1 MDKDERQKKL
11 EASRAKCC
19 DCPFYRDCF
28 ADSSICCMRGPAKVV
43 SSDHAGS
50 LVLLSV
56 PRLPVSVP
64 VIHLHPQFAHFRQ
77 RKAKSDGANSPKK
90 TPKRKGTAL
99 HSHDLPAQECPL
111 AAGQDGGDREGEVE
125 KKAERPQSTT
135 PTEELTSS
143 LAELDRLEVQECGGQ
158 ITAMEERFLGKQTAL
173 DQLTIEG
180 ERLQEEMAAQAGTE
194 QLQEIETAVQNHND
208 IISQLTANLQQAIEN
223 RDEVQQEALQLT
235 NQIQA
240 LQLQLQQAS
249 ELLRTKSPGSME
261 LAQSQQHM
269 QVLQM
274 SLMDQSLHLETHE
287 QKAEELEQ
295 QLEDSQENAI
305 DKENLLIH
313 VTDKLENTEV
323 QLNKII
329 DEKEELTQKL
339 DRTISQLHHTLSL
352 RDKEVLELKN
362 EMLALTAN
370 QEQHSV
376 GLQHPG
382 TELCHNEELSRKL
395 EKQMEEFQK
404 ERLEMEDRLK
414 HLQEDLNR
422 AEYQAR
428 EALQYKTEKEKLNED
443 ISKLNTIIEELNR
456 KLLDEE
462 EASKHWKAKY
472 QVDISNYNMQ
482 LQTLEQE
489 KAEVLSKHDEEIHLL
504 KQQLESQ
511 HDDRVLCYK
520 QGIENLKENLNKIK
534 ARKDQV
540 NHEATDESQGEEF
553 TLELSGHAEEGNIL
567 MDKYLASSVHQE
579 SSWAEGTLQDQSSNE
594 HSDYY
599 RFELDSEILEQKM
612 SGSTKDDLERSA
624 DQTGQSFP
632 DGDADKLRLE
642 PDEGPLQWQKY
653 TLAMHK
659 LDESA
664 DAIDVEKAFV
674 IQRCSELSEQL
685 DEKKKELDVLQMEV
699 MRSSEE
705 IQEVQ
710 DRWKKVTEELFA
722 VRSELE
728 AEKVERANCEEMIKL
743 KSQKE
748 EDLRNKL
755 SIFEKQN
762 DKNNADKAV
771 AEVKNTSDT
780 GATECLIKELT
791 QEKEFLLRQL
801 QEQEQL
807 VKDVQKQKFTGDSV
821 TSEGQTQFG
830 CQLAALQTQR
840 DQLQMQL
847 EAQKAKNQTTSELL
861 GQKTLLEDSLFKEL
875 HLLKTECCERE
886 ALLKNLAEEKADLE
900 SRLLCIKQNLLNAD
914 EARNQNSREKTF
926 LEQNVSELEIKVK
939 NLENILESERQDLG
953 NQLKSKCLDLQKI
966 EVEFKNAEVEY
977 LQKENALKTE
987 VADLKKSIADL
998 VRTHN
1003 EAVESFWLK
1012 EAEKLDHVVKA
1023 AQEELCSCHE
1033 EKKSKLEENHQSE
1046 IKELNEEM
1054 EKEVT
1059 DLRTGLEEEQTKQI
1073 VLIKQ
1078 VHERDFD
1085 REIVVLVEKH
1095 KEEMKRLRVELTSQQ
1110 QLLNDLRERMDEA
1123 HQAELRQTQLQAQI
1137 EKNLELEAL
1146 RLSLTNLNTAQLE
1159 LSQSNLQRE
1168 KEAALSEL
1176 QESLN
1181 DKRAQEI
1188 AMLQTRQQ
1196 FELERIKEQRWAE
1209 TEQLTHKH
1217 LQEMEEM
1224 KQDWLLKVAVMKT
1237 QMDEM
1242 HSQKIEALLQE
1253 WEDDA
1258 EKSLV
1263 DLQQKLSEK
1272 QAELEELQGT
1282 QEAERERLL
1291 AELNRLLADKE
1302 LAASMLQD
1310 LEELHRTSMVD
1321 LKERL
1326 HQEHDHSVQELG
1338 TKTEGKERELHKEI
1352 EKLQTMYDDLKAHSE
1367 QEIEHLWCQ
1376 LENSRTS
1383 SQELGELKEQLLAR
1397 TSCIDDIEQLKQEF
1411 AQQRLELQEQ
1421 NEIEM
1426 EHLRTYFEQQL
1437 RESEDRHT
1445 YSESEEIVH
1454 LQQRLE
1460 EGVLET
1466 ADTTSSLPEEKLNE
1480 KRTDLLVELTQQLEQ
1495 HKEELESLRE
1505 QFEERH
1511 RHELKTLRSSLSLQH
1526 KEELLQVKTDLA
1538 DRSFSEM
1545 QELRTKHS
1553 LELEQLR
1560 AKLSDNHIEEI
1571 TKLRLQSAQ
1580 EAARQVEE
1588 EVINRVRS
1596 LEEEQHAK
1604 LSLMKSE
1611 QEHIQQLEERI
1622 EQLQEEHAE
1631 NMKSITAQHKEL
1643 QKQSIEQV
1651 KLNFLEDLKLKLD
1664 DAKTEEAE
1672 KVAKE
1677 YSEKAAEELALLR
1690 VQLQS
1695 LSEEKLSALREE
1707 LTSLAERERQ
1717 ALKEEFGAR
1726 EREMKRLQAGQEV
1739 VIAELEKELK
1749 EERNQ
1754 LQALQDSLENE
1765 QSPQITLLRQKIQA
1779 QCDGE
1784 LATAKA
1790 TMAEELEQLNINLQ
1804 EQSEVKLQEAQ
1815 SRFTKEKEEIT
1826 EKLTLQQETLL
1837 GELKERHAEELE
1849 AQSRQLQEQHQK
1861 QLSELQQRLQ
1871 ASTETLEQGLK
1882 EEHRAQMEALE
1893 AELQTKHKTEIQELE
1908 ARLLS
1913 NMDTLESTYLSEIQ
1927 SIRDEHSQV
1936 VQDLKS
1942 SFDLTLQKHRED
1954 LQREKQEV
1962 EATLAKELERLKG
1975 EHETELKSSAEE
1987 LRKELAAIYMEKF
2000 KAMAAELEEAH
2011 KVELEAALQSQRS
2024 VLEAEQGK
2032 ALDVLG
2038 AEVLRLEE
2046 QHQRAMQE
2054 LQELHTTEVHRQQDE
2069 YSRQLQQEIDELK
2082 ALQQKQQQEC
2092 SSAAASEMEAVQEQL
2107 TAQFEEERSRQY
2119 RQFQE
2124 EIELLKCQSEVLLE
2138 QQITQLKEEFEAEKK
2153 AALEKQDVESAE
2165 KHELSDKNHRE
2176 MKDKLTAQICEQ
2188 AAVLTQL
2195 KEEVSLLQKEMEEK
2209 DSELETL
2216 LQRRQRENEECGNL
2230 VIMLRSDLSR
2240 NTEEQK
2246 SLQETHERVLKLLL
2260 EVAKS
2265 TIATEDVIS
2274 QRIGICMD
2282 SSQMVGGENL
2292 SVLGAA
2298 GQPHRKNSE
2307 GQEKGDLH
2315 SPASEAATET
2325 SLWSALTDEGFELSQ
2340 RLSDGIFTGPEL
2352 EPETE
2357 QMILGVCDRLRSA
2370 VEKLLD
2376 LVTESTR
2383 QLEQT
2388 HGIHIHLE
2396 EQFSHQNEETARFV
2410 NQHQNI
2416 EQMDEKTKAKK
2427 HLELELH
2434 KAEGLIDDYVAEKAA
2449 LVEALQRKEKS
2460 EQCLVLEL
2468 ETVRGQLH
2476 ELSEEHNLL
2485 VRQRAAITANM
2496 GDREMGLLV
2505 ESDLLAKEKLDL
2517 QCQAE
2522 KDRSNLTSRLKL
2534 LETELEEQI
2543 SHNLELEQKHRLELA
2558 DLQQQILALEKQL
2571 RNDRHFIDEQAVER
2585 EHERDEF
2592 QIEIKK
2598 LEAQLRKPMKS
2609 NSGGDYKGQKV
2620 ETLQAMIKEKMDD
2633 YNTLLLAKEQYLM
2646 DINEQNE
2653 EIEKMA
2659 SRICELEEVAL
2670 GNAEAAKKVS
2680 HLEQEL
2686 QQMKKMEQDHLQD
2699 KEAFQ
2704 QQQYSN
2710 RLQISALQSK
2720 LDETRHRFPMNSSD
2734 QVLKEQL
2741 EAEREALLN
2750 KEKEVEILHDQL
2762 DQFQKDLV
2770 NKSEEVLQLNMQLE
2784 IQMKQSAASIDQ
2796 VQEESKQ
2803 LKEKVASLHKQLRVE
2818 SDESRTSMLQFPQAL
2833 MEEKNQEIDHLN
2845 EQIFQLQQELKNTNK
2860 VLDEKNVE
2868 MEDLKSRIEHLHG
2881 DLERL
2886 RRDKYEEVEQ
2896 LHEVIEKLQEELAQ
2910 LGPNR
2915 HEVSDSQDSLER
2927 ELWQHPR
2934 LEDSLQRELA
2944 SEHLQSSKARLREL
2958 EGQLDLACTEKEAVQ
2973 QLLQKQEVHFW
2984 SEAEKLGK
2992 DLHNER
2998 RQLSI
3003 LQEESILLRVSLSQR
3018 EAKVGMLSTQAQ
3030 ELEDILREREA
3041 QLLETETQVKT
3052 LEEQILAKGAGLEA
3066 ELSKKQE
3073 ECEAL
3078 HSLKSLLDSQLQD
3091 LKQAEIKNQGDIRK
3105 LQTEVVKLEA
3115 CMKDSQV
3122 ESLTLSSKK
3131 TELFSECQ
3139 ALQLN
3144 VERLQGEVE
3153 RLEMEVAEKNTLVQE
3168 LSLQLEDKSARN
3180 AEAQKEVLRCA
3191 EETLTKAES
3200 ALKEEEALRGQ
3211 QALLPQLK
3219 AELSAVKEAL
3229 SSSTEKTERLLE
3241 EGQEKDRSLAN
3252 LEIHNGSLKS
3262 ELRKLQE
3269 DFAKQEEE
3277 LSHQKNEVQELRAK
3291 YGFQAHQQCKEQS
3304 NTMKPEERSSQTGPD
3319 TQRDFLYNFSNES
3332 SLCSPERMRKYDAS
3346 MEHTHGLHSTHLSEL
3361 STLHCTGLD
3370 LLHSKSP
3377 GLDRDCSEP
3386 SDHLTCDGEEHSSRS
3401 ASASPPFSEGTY
3413 SILDSIDTEKAKAL
3427 ENLDLTPSAYPACT
3441 ESTLSV
3447 QEWVSD
3453 GYVSNA
3459 SSELGAKL
3467 KLELETTE
3475 RLDAN
3480 FVEYLRQ
3487 CGISLADN
3495 PDRPAEFSL
3504 GSEDMLSHEL
3514 QSMLKKVYEEGCRVL
3529 SLSERADPVS
3539 LPVTRPLTST
3549 LSDSWLKEKQTLQ
3562 ETIQSL
3568 KELLSKMV
3576 DKGDVK
3582 AANGDSDWRRE
3593 LLQAVRSVFNIE
3605 RDWLCAELQ
3614 SHLCSQGSGD
3624 MSILIE
3630 RLESIVKE
3638 QDEQQRVA
3646 LEQLLSADR
3655 SSLLSEIQSLQA
3667 QQRISH
3673 LQNQE
3678 QLQASLTTA
3687 EEQAS
3692 KREHQLRRQVELLE
3706 YKLQQ
3711 EQEIVN
3717 DLQNS
3722 LRAEQAR
3729 STEQRSHLKSEQDA
3743 VADLKRELSDTNQ
3756 ELERSLKAQQ
3766 ELQEE
3771 IRKLRAN
3778 LESQEADLCS
3788 AVEILEKEQQR
3799 VKEIQDVLDQ
3809 ERLKNIQRNDQ
3820 KGQTHELLQTSLEDR
3835 NIQDSQLCS
3844 ALEQERIANGNL
3856 RKELQIEQSRCEAL
3870 LSQERSRLSEVQRLL
3885 EIEKERTTELNDSL
3899 AHKQQRLAQ
3908 EYKQRLEEEAL
3919 RREGVAA
3926 QEHNFIQ
3933 LLQAQLDQE
3942 RERTVELA
3950 AMMEKTQQQAIQSK
3964 RQLETGV
3971 EQSRK
3976 EAQREHDAA
3985 AKLRSV
3991 LETLQTQKQEL
4002 ERSLEAERQ
4011 QGARLQADIEQLQGK
4026 IQSVKQKERSR
4037 EEQRRQDRQVLAEK
4051 DRRHERDS
4059 EKLHEMELQHQRDQL
4074 RIKQLQQILAELE
4087 EQERDLSSRKQQQ
4100 QTDVQGTGR
4109 SLSFP
4114 KSPDRESSFLH
4125 QQHLQFIRQ
4134 QLQLA
4139 TLRLKD
4145 LVHSSNAG
4153 TVDSRSYTEDE
4164 DLKFLLR
4171 TLTELD
4177 NDLMNLCSST
4187 QRPVHTTSSIAE
4199 RLLKEN
4205 ADLTTCV
4212 AALTEEKIDLKRTID
4227 KLEKELLIHKQR
4239 GAGSEQVRSH
4249 EMVYSVQVSERAA
4262 WQKERAFLH
4271 SALKKAESELSRV
4284 TAEIENR
4291 PPAADVSH
4299 TKAGYLAVSA
4309 CEPLPLYVHLDLK
4322 FNSNEI
4328 LYPIAQV
4335 LPLSWPV
4342 SIIHL
4347 SGLSD

>member
-11 EASRAKCC
+11 EAGRAK
-19 DCPFYRDCF
+19 
-28 ADSSICCMRGPAKVV
+28 
-43 SSDHAGS
+43 
-50 LVLLSV
+50 
-56 PRLPVSVP
+56 
-64 VIHLHPQFAHFRQ
+64 FAHFRQ

-111 AAGQDGGDREGEVE
+111 AAGQDGGGR
-125 KKAERPQSTT
+125 
-135 PTEELTSS
+135 EELTSS

-173 DQLTIEG
+173 DQLTVEG
-180 ERLQEEMAAQAGTE
+180 ERLQEELAAQAGTE

-249 ELLRTKSPGSME
+249 ELLRTKSPGLME
-261 LAQSQQHM
+261 LAQTQQHM

-274 SLMDQSLHLETHE
+274 SLKDQSLHLETHE
-287 QKAEELEQ
+287 QKAQELEQ

-313 VTDKLENTEV
+313 MTDKLENTEV

-376 GLQHPG
+376 RLQHPG

-395 EKQMEEFQK
+395 EEQMEEFQK

-414 HLQEDLNR
+414 HLQENLNR

-456 KLLDEE
+456 KLMDEE

-472 QVDISNYNMQ
+472 QVDISNYNKQ

-489 KAEVLSKHDEEIHLL
+489 KAEVLSKHDEEIRLL
-504 KQQLESQ
+504 QQQLESQ
-511 HDDRVLCYK
+511 HDDRVVCYK

-540 NHEATDESQGEEF
+540 NHEATGESQGEEF

-567 MDKYLASSVHQE
+567 MDKYLASSVNQE
-579 SSWAEGTLQDQSSNE
+579 NSWAEGTLQDQSSNE

-624 DQTGQSFP
+624 DLTGQSFP

-642 PDEGPLQWQKY
+642 PDEGSLQWQKY

-664 DAIDVEKAFV
+664 DAIDMEKAFV

-771 AEVKNTSDT
+771 AQVKNTSDI

-840 DQLQMQL
+840 DQLQTQL

-861 GQKTLLEDSLFKEL
+861 GQKTLLEDSLCKEL

-914 EARNQNSREKTF
+914 EARNQNSREKTL

-939 NLENILESERQDLG
+939 NLENFLESERQDLG

-1003 EAVESFWLK
+1003 EAVESFRLK

-1023 AQEELCSCHE
+1023 AQEELCSCQ
-1033 EKKSKLEENHQSE
+1033 LEEHHQSE
-1046 IKELNEEM
+1046 IKELNEEI

-1078 VHERDFD
+1078 AHERDFD
-1085 REIVVLVEKH
+1085 REIAVLVEKH

-1110 QLLNDLRERMDEA
+1110 QELLNDLRERMDEA
-1123 HQAELRQTQLQAQI
+1123 HQTELHQTQLQAQI

-1146 RLSLTNLNTAQLE
+1146 RLSLTNLNTSQLE

-1196 FELERIKEQRWAE
+1196 FELERIKEQRRAE

-1224 KQDWLLKVAVMKT
+1224 KQDWLLKVADMKT
-1237 QMDEM
+1237 QMDET

-1282 QEAERERLL
+1282 QEAERERLR

-1302 LAASMLQD
+1302 LAASMLKD
-1310 LEELHRTSMVD
+1310 LEELHRTSMMD

-1326 HQEHDHSVQELG
+1326 HQQHDHSVQELG

-1383 SQELGELKEQLLAR
+1383 SQERSELKEQLLAR
-1397 TSCIDDIEQLKQEF
+1397 TSRIDDIEQLKQEF
-1411 AQQRLELQEQ
+1411 AQQCLELRAQ
-1421 NEIEM
+1421 NEIEL
-1426 EHLRTYFEQQL
+1426 EHLRTYFEQKL
-1437 RESEDRHT
+1437 CESEDRHK
-1445 YSESEEIVH
+1445 EEIAH

-1460 EGVLET
+1460 EGVRET

-1480 KRTDLLVELTQQLEQ
+1480 ERTDLLGELTQQLEQ

-1596 LEEEQHAK
+1596 LEEEHHAK

-1631 NMKSITAQHKEL
+1631 NVKIITAQHKEL

-1664 DAKTEEAE
+1664 EAKTEEAE

-1677 YSEKAAEELALLR
+1677 YSEKKAEELALLR

-1707 LTSLAERERQ
+1707 LTSLAKGERQ

-1749 EERNQ
+1749 EERNR
-1754 LQALQDSLENE
+1754 LQALQDILENE
-1765 QSPQITLLRQKIQA
+1765 QSSQITLLRQKIQA
-1779 QCDGE
+1779 QCDSE

-1826 EKLTLQQETLL
+1826 EKLTLHQETLL
-1837 GELKERHAEELE
+1837 RELKERHAEELE

-1861 QLSELQQRLQ
+1861 QLLELQQRLQ

-1913 NMDTLESTYLSEIQ
+1913 NMDTLESTYLLEVQ

-1962 EATLAKELERLKG
+1962 EATLAQELERLKG

-2024 VLEAEQGK
+2024 VLESEQGK

-2069 YSRQLQQEIDELK
+2069 YSRQLQQERDELK
-2082 ALQQKQQQEC
+2082 ALHQKQQQEC

-2188 AAVLTQL
+2188 AAMLTQL
-2195 KEEVSLLQKEMEEK
+2195 KEEVSVLQKEMEEK
-2209 DSELETL
+2209 DSELETI
-2216 LQRRQRENEECGNL
+2216 LQRRERENEEGGNL
-2230 VIMLRSDLSR
+2230 VTMLRSDLSR

-2282 SSQMVGGENL
+2282 SSQMLGGENL

-2340 RLSDGIFTGPEL
+2340 RLSDSIFTGPEV

-2357 QMILGVCDRLRSA
+2357 QMILRVCERLRSA

-2388 HGIHIHLE
+2388 HGIHVHLE
-2396 EQFSHQNEETARFV
+2396 EQFSRQNKETARFV
-2410 NQHQNI
+2410 NQHQNLI
-2416 EQMDEKTKAKK
+2416 EQLDEETKAKK
-2427 HLELELH
+2427 QLELELH
-2434 KAEGLIDDYVAEKAA
+2434 KAEGLIDGYVAEKAA
-2449 LVEALQRKEKS
+2449 LEEALQRKEKS

-2468 ETVRGQLH
+2468 ETLRGQLH
-2476 ELSEEHNLL
+2476 ELSEEHSLL
-2485 VRQRAAITANM
+2485 VRQREAITANM
-2496 GDREMGLLV
+2496 GDREMGCSAVAEEESGLLV

-2543 SHNLELEQKHRLELA
+2543 SQNLELEQRYRLELA

-2598 LEAQLRKPMKS
+2598 LEAQLRNPIKS
-2609 NSGGDYKGQKV
+2609 NTGGDYKGQKV
-2620 ETLQAMIKEKMDD
+2620 ETLQATIKEKMDD
-2633 YNTLLLAKEQYLM
+2633 YNTLLLAKEQYVM

-2659 SRICELEEVAL
+2659 ARICELEEAAL

-2686 QQMKKMEQDHLQD
+2686 QRMKKMEQDHLQD
-2699 KEAFQ
+2699 KEALQ

-2720 LDETRHRFPMNSSD
+2720 LDETRHRFPENSSD

-2784 IQMKQSAASIDQ
+2784 IQVKQSAASIDQ

-2803 LKEKVASLHKQLRVE
+2803 LKEKVASLHKQLGVE
-2818 SDESRTSMLQFPQAL
+2818 SDESRTSVLQFPQGL

-2845 EQIFQLQQELKNTNK
+2845 EQIFQLQQELKNTNNK
-2860 VLDEKNVE
+2860 VLEEKNVE
-2868 MEDLKSRIEHLHG
+2868 MEDLRSRIEHLHG

-2886 RRDKYEEVEQ
+2886 RRDKDEEVEQ

-2927 ELWQHPR
+2927 ELWQHPSQ
-2934 LEDSLQRELA
+2934 EDSLQRELA

-2973 QLLQKQEVHFW
+2973 QLLQKQEVHFR

-3003 LQEESILLRVSLSQR
+3003 LQEESVLLRVSFSQR
-3018 EAKVGMLSTQAQ
+3018 EAMLSTQAQ

-3041 QLLETETQVKT
+3041 QLLETEMQVKT
-3052 LEEQILAKGAGLEA
+3052 LEEQIVAKGAGLEA
-3066 ELSKKQE
+3066 ELSKQQE
-3073 ECEAL
+3073 QCEEL
-3078 HSLKSLLDSQLQD
+3078 HSLKSVLDSQLQD
-3091 LKQAEIKNQGDIRK
+3091 LKQAEIKNQGDIEK
-3105 LQTEVVKLEA
+3105 LQAEVAKLEA
-3115 CMKDSQV
+3115 RMKDSQV
-3122 ESLTLSSKK
+3122 EILTLSSEK

-3139 ALQLN
+3139 AVQLN
-3144 VERLQGEVE
+3144 VEHLQGEVE

-3200 ALKEEEALRGQ
+3200 ALKEKEEALRDQ

-3269 DFAKQEEE
+3269 DFTKQEEE
-3277 LSHQKNEVQELRAK
+3277 LSHLKNEVQELRAL
-3291 YGFQAHQQCKEQS
+3291 YGFQAHQQFKEQS
-3304 NTMKPEERSSQTGPD
+3304 NTMKPKERSSQTGPD
-3319 TQRDFLYNFSNES
+3319 TQRGFLYNFSNES

-3346 MEHTHGLHSTHLSEL
+3346 MEHTHGFHSTHLSEL

-3386 SDHLTCDGEEHSSRS
+3386 SDHLTCDGEEHSSHS

-3427 ENLDLTPSAYPACT
+3427 ENLDLTPPASPACT

-3453 GYVSNA
+3453 GYVS
-3459 SSELGAKL
+3459 SEWITFIFIYG
-3467 KLELETTE
+3467 
-3475 RLDAN
+3475 
-3480 FVEYLRQ
+3480 F
-3487 CGISLADN
+3487 
-3495 PDRPAEFSL
+3495 PP
-3504 GSEDMLSHEL
+3504 
-3514 QSMLKKVYEEGCRVL
+3514 
-3529 SLSERADPVS
+3529 P
-3539 LPVTRPLTST
+3539 
-3549 LSDSWLKEKQTLQ
+3549 
-3562 ETIQSL
+3562 
-3568 KELLSKMV
+3568 
-3576 DKGDVK
+3576 
-3582 AANGDSDWRRE
+3582 
-3593 LLQAVRSVFNIE
+3593 
-3605 RDWLCAELQ
+3605 
-3614 SHLCSQGSGD
+3614 
-3624 MSILIE
+3624 
-3630 RLESIVKE
+3630 
-3638 QDEQQRVA
+3638 
-3646 LEQLLSADR
+3646 
-3655 SSLLSEIQSLQA
+3655 
-3667 QQRISH
+3667 
-3673 LQNQE
+3673 
-3678 QLQASLTTA
+3678 
-3687 EEQAS
+3687 
-3692 KREHQLRRQVELLE
+3692 
-3706 YKLQQ
+3706 
-3711 EQEIVN
+3711 
-3717 DLQNS
+3717 
-3722 LRAEQAR
+3722 
-3729 STEQRSHLKSEQDA
+3729 
-3743 VADLKRELSDTNQ
+3743 
-3756 ELERSLKAQQ
+3756 
-3766 ELQEE
+3766 
-3771 IRKLRAN
+3771 RAN

-3788 AVEILEKEQQR
+3788 AVESLEKEQQR

-3844 ALEQERIANGNL
+3844 ALEQERIANSNL
-3856 RKELQIEQSRCEAL
+3856 RKELQIGQSRCEAL

-3885 EIEKERTTELNDSL
+3885 EIEKGRTTELNDSL
-3899 AHKQQRLAQ
+3899 AHKQQCLAQ

-3942 RERTVELA
+3942 RERTMELA

-3964 RQLETGV
+3964 RLLETGV
-3971 EQSRK
+3971 EQSRE

-3985 AKLRSV
+3985 SKLRTV

-4011 QGARLQADIEQLQGK
+4011 QGTRLQADIEQLQGK

-4037 EEQRRQDRQVLAEK
+4037 EEQRRQDRQALAEK

-4074 RIKQLQQILAELE
+4074 RIKQLQQTLAELE
-4087 EQERDLSSRKQQQ
+4087 EQERDLSSHKQQQ

-4109 SLSFP
+4109 SCSFP

-4153 TVDSRSYTEDE
+4153 TVDGRSYTEDE

-4171 TLTELD
+4171 TLTGLD
-4177 NDLMNLCSST
+4177 NDLMSLCSST

-4227 KLEKELLIHKQR
+4227 KLEKELLIHKER
-4239 GAGSEQVRSH
+4239 EAGSEQVRSH

-4271 SALKKAESELSRV
+4271 SALKKAESELSSV

-4299 TKAGYLAVSA
+4299 TKMNCLYRRYMRAESFRKALVYQKKYLLLLLGGFQDCEQATLSLIARMGVYPSTADLQDSAPRSLPINKFRSAVRVVIAISRLRFLVKKWQKA
-4309 CEPLPLYVHLDLK
+4309 AKKGQIQVVAVNGSTHSEGPGFRTEVLRQHPGVT
-4322 FNSNEI
+4322 FNSPPTREAEI
-4328 LYPIAQV
+4328 LHRSAIAHMHQPPKPPYR
-4335 LPLSWPV
+4335 LHNRSYHSPGPSQSFTSQDSLTDY
-4342 SIIHL
+4342 IHHL
-4347 SGLSD
+4347 EVVQQQLGGLSSGPSPGPYYSRISKR